1 MIRPEEGGFTQ
12 ADEAYMRLALRLAD
26 EAAAEGEVP
35 VGAVLVRDGEVVRMS
50 KRTGKKRCGTRF
62 AMPRSRPSIRPAAA

>member
-1 MIRPEEGGFTQ
+1 MIRPEEGGLTQ

-35 VGAVLVRDGEVVRMS
+35 VGAVLVRDGEGPAPAA
-50 KRTGKKRCGTRF
+50 TGGKRCGTRF